1 MTSFGGGDGGACCSV
16 IPLLLFLLLDEQSG
30 ERAIIFLVLTGAQA
44 SLPLILTVRAR
55 EQLTIRRFGENVPRF

>member
-1 MTSFGGGDGGACCSV
+1 M

-30 ERAIIFLVLTGAQA
+30 ERAIIFLALTGAQA

-55 EQLTIRRFGENVPRF
+55 EQLTIRRIGENVSRF